1 MVNAIPAPSE
11 IAEQSQHA
19 TTVDGQFACQYCAE
33 QFPDAEGVKPVNRH
47 VATGACPD
55 YIPGTG
61 MGSYSSLAARD
72 TETDTE
78 TTDTAVDTADTL
90 QVEADRSEHAT
101 VADGALACTHCGKRF
116 PAATN
121 LNAVTGHLG
130 WDRCPEYIP
139 ASSPATTDETNADAA
154 TTFTADP
161 DTEAGSTTD
170 WVPASSVAARDTTPT
185 DAAATTATTDAADE
199 TTTTLAGRLYRF
211 VPGRDDRPQFD
222 APENSSSLTRDG
234 YRAANYALRTTF
246 DRRVEFVVFFIGFTL
261 GLVFVYD
268 PGAVASRLVGLFAT
282 AYGLHGVGRVGASEK
297 TELLDSLPASYQSL
311 AESGRL
317 LHDAHYLLAAFAIGG
332 FLRYVDVRAGLGL
345 LPGRGLFPEWL
356 YRGYLEVHFHGGS
369 VTFPTLVPDT
379 FDVLRV
385 LAGI

>member
-1 MVNAIPAPSE
+1 MS
-11 IAEQSQHA
+11 
-19 TTVDGQFACQYCAE
+19 
-33 QFPDAEGVKPVNRH
+33 
-47 VATGACPD
+47 
-55 YIPGTG
+55 
-61 MGSYSSLAARD
+61 SYSSLASRD
-72 TETDTE
+72 SEPTDTE
-78 TTDTAVDTADTL
+78 TTDTAADTSGTL
-90 QVEADRSEHAT
+90 QAEADRSEHAT
-101 VADGALACTHCGKRF
+101 MADGALACTHCGKRF

-121 LNAVTGHLG
+121 INTVTGHLG

-139 ASSPATTDETNADAA
+139 ASAPATADETNADAA
-154 TTFTADP
+154 ATFADAATTFTTDP
-161 DTEAGSTTD
+161 DTETGSTTD

-185 DAAATTATTDAADE
+185 DGAATTATADAVDE

-222 APENSSSLTRDG
+222 APENSSSFTRDG

-345 LPGRGLFPEWL
+345 LPGRELFPEWL

-369 VTFPTLVPDT
+369 VTFPTLVPET